1 MDYQQALNVLINVI
15 LYSLAIA
22 SPLIVLIIVMYQY
35 EKYTKWR
42 AKEQKEAD
50 RIIVKMNEDVIST
63 SKTID
68 KLESKKLELEKK
80 IAQYELMKK
89 EQMESLKIVEENDE
103 PIVKKD
109 YADMNIK
116 ELHDVAR
123 EMKLKGFSRMSKDEL
138 IKALGA

>member
-1 MDYQQALNVLINVI
+1 MDYQQALNILINVI
-15 LYSLAIA
+15 LYSLSIA
-22 SPLIVLIIVMYQY
+22 TPLIVLIIVMYQY

-50 RIIVKMNEDVIST
+50 RIIVKMNEDVIAT

-89 EQMESLKIVEENDE
+89 EQLEALNIDEEKQQPE
-103 PIVKKD
+103 VKK
-109 YADMNIK
+109 ALIDMNIK
-116 ELHDVAR
+116 ELHEVAR
-123 EMKLKGFSRMSKDEL
+123 EAKLKGFSRMSKDEL
-138 IKALGA
+138 IKALGS